1 MSRFLAAI
9 LDFQDFFKNI
19 KIFRGI
25 LEKLNLYHFRNI
37 QKSLCIP
44 IKYVIEHF
52 LVKFA
57 YSRGITDITVG
68 HLHIGYFSVKII
80 FLQGWSK
87 YKVLY
92 IDYNITIQFVVDFGI
107 S

>member
-19 KIFRGI
+19 RIFRGI

-37 QKSLCIP
+37 QKSLWIP

-57 YSRGITDITVG
+57 YSRGIMGRHSGPFTQ
-68 HLHIGYFSVKII
+68 K
-80 FLQGWSK
+80 LQIL
-87 YKVLY
+87 YKNDKFY
-92 IDYNITIQFVVDFGI
+92 TKMTNYTRN
-107 S
+107 